1 MKIIEML
8 LTPNEYSRP
17 KTPIRRV
24 MAIVMH
30 WTANPN
36 VSALNNRNY
45 FEAKKTDM
53 GGYGSAH
60 YIIGLDGEVIRCI
73 PENEIAYHCGSNKL
87 DPVSG
92 RTYTDEARKR
102 FGHYA
107 LRPAVTSPNYVTL
120 GVELCPID
128 DAGHFS
134 DATIVSAVELCAK
147 LIKRHKLTTDDITTH
162 HAVVGWK
169 NCPKLWT
176 DHPDLFEAFKA
187 SVADYM
193 ARGNV

>member
-17 KTPIRRV
+17 QKRIVCV

-36 VSALNNRNY
+36 ASAKQNRDY
-45 FEAKKTDM
+45 FEARKTGM

-60 YIIGLDGEVIRCI
+60 YIIDRDGTVIRCI
-73 PENEIAYHCGSNKL
+73 PESEIAYHCGSSKT
-87 DPVSG
+87 DPESG
-92 RTYTDEARKR
+92 HIYTDWARKH

-107 LRPAVTSPNYVTL
+107 LHPAVTSPNYVTL
-120 GVELCPID
+120 GIELCPTD
-128 DAGHFS
+128 NAGHFT
-134 DATIVSAVELCAK
+134 DETIVSAVELCAK
-147 LIKRHKLTTDDITTH
+147 LIKRHKLTTNDITTH
-162 HAVVGWK
+162 HNIVGWK

-193 ARGNV
+193 ARGSV